1 MKLTTTIH
9 DSAYAVVAEYVK
21 VSCRS
26 ITGDTLTFRFCI
38 NSDCVGV
45 RSLLSKDVEEETV
58 TCELLPVAWL
68 LLTGLVVAITESPRG
83 QASTK
88 WCNFLKEPA
97 YYAHIMLDAFA
108 YLLCSF

>member
-38 NSDCVGV
+38 NSDCVGAQ
-45 RSLLSKDVEEETV
+45 SLLSKVVGEETV

-68 LLTGLVVAITESPRG
+68 LLTGLVVTITESPRG

-108 YLLCSF
+108 YLLYSF